1 MQSLWKTAQSF
12 LKRLK
17 VELTYDLAIP
27 LLSIYLE
34 KTIILKDTN
43 TPMFIAALFTIDKI
57 WKKPI
62 YPSTG
67 EWRKNMWNGILL
79 SHKI

>member
-1 MQSLWKTAQSF
+1 MQPLWKTAKNF

-17 VELTYDLAIP
+17 VELPYDLAIP
-27 LLSIYLE
+27 ILSIYLE
-34 KTIILKDTN
+34 KTIILKDTY

-67 EWRKNMWNGILL
+67 EWIKNMWNGILL